1 MHRHDSGLPAL
12 ARPDAN
18 RGQVSIERQVGD
30 LKRQGLGDAQTGSP
44 LFRHQQTR
52 PGVVCCSDDGLDL
65 VSFKVLRQRLGYK
78 FLVLVNSLRMLA
90 EGLRRREI
98 MVVGSVVMA
107 GILR

>member
-1 MHRHDSGLPAL
+1 MGRSVSSDRSATSS
-12 ARPDAN
+12 AKASETRRP
-18 RGQVSIERQVGD
+18 V
-30 LKRQGLGDAQTGSP
+30 P

-52 PGVVCCSDDGLDL
+52 PGVVCCSDDGLHL